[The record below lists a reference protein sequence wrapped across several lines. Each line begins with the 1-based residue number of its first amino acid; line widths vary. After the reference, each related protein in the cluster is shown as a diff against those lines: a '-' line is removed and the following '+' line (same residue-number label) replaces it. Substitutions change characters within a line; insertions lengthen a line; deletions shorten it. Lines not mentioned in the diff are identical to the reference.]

1 MMNKNIYTDID
12 TIFDTRIAL
21 AYLLDSKNITEFIK
35 SGSYKNRVKDN
46 YNNISY
52 DIFQALYKVRNK
64 KILEFALFSNILANI
79 REQYG
84 ISVTDITTVELNSN
98 VVLYLNTY
106 PYDLTVEEQD
116 NISSILIA
124 LLPNI
129 KIKILNIKY
138 SEIEPEWIKK
148 NVSCM
153 FMYDGIEWLESKVA
167 DTTLI
172 TTPLIDIMLV
182 VPLLSNSELSSKKI
196 NSELVNNLYKLTSSL
211 IELVVLP
218 ANNFTCDI

>member
-1 MMNKNIYTDID
+1 MNKNIYTDID

-98 VVLYLNTY
+98 VILYLNTY

-116 NISSILIA
+116 NISNILIT

>member
-1 MMNKNIYTDID
+1 MNKNIYTDID

-98 VVLYLNTY
+98 VILYLNTY